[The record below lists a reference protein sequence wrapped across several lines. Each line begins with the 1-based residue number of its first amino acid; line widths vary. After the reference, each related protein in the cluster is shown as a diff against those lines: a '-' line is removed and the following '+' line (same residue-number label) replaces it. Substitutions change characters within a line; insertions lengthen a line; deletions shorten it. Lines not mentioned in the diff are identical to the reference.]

1 MNNCIHDK
9 EAILE
14 EILNLLAKR
23 YPTGLYEFMY
33 EYHPDMYRRMRELED
48 EVDNAFLD
56 GTTEEL
62 KKVLREYW
70 TLHMEAIRKF
80 KNLDE
85 LDFSV
90 NEVKQQ
96 IQEELHTV

>member
-1 MNNCIHDK
+1 MINIIQEK
-9 EAILE
+9 ENIIDGTLK
-14 EILNLLAKR
+14 LLAER
-23 YPTGLYEFMY
+23 YKEGVYEYMY
-33 EYHPDMYRRMRELED
+33 QYHPDMYRRIRELED
-48 EVDNAFLD
+48 EVDNAFLFK
-56 GTTEEL
+56 TTEEL

-96 IQEELHTV
+96 IQKELHTV